1 MSLGQL
7 FELVL
12 VSQSHGERVDWHAIN
27 SRFGAAGCRDE
38 LAQYLVLA
46 QTCLGLDA
54 LTEITPDRWDRLRV
68 QPYLARLNLENR
80 ALRWAV
86 IVVCQLIVRL
96 RNLWKDPG
104 SIRKLLT
111 ADLYTN
117 FRNSIRF

>member
-1 MSLGQL
+1 L
-7 FELVL
+7 FEFVL
-12 VSQSHGERVDWHAIN
+12 VSQTYGESIDWRAIN

-46 QTCLGLDA
+46 QTCLGFGVPTGGVPTGIVLDG
-54 LTEITPDRWDRLRV
+54 WDRLRA

-86 IVVCQLIVRL
+86 VVCQIIVRL
-96 RNLWKDPG
+96 RNLWKDPA

-111 ADLYTN
+111 ADFYTN

>member
-1 MSLGQL
+1 MQAYWL
-7 FELVL
+7 
-12 VSQSHGERVDWHAIN
+12 N
-27 SRFGAAGCRDE
+27 SKNLSGSA
-38 LAQYLVLA
+38 
-46 QTCLGLDA
+46 
-54 LTEITPDRWDRLRV
+54 
-68 QPYLARLNLENR
+68 YLARLNLENR

-86 IVVCQLIVRL
+86 IVVCQIIVRL